1 MPSHVHFALVHKSTS
16 HSRYLEVKIRTN
28 ISITTSKKIALEV
41 KDIKEFIL
49 KSVQVSISKFCS
61 DLT

>member
-1 MPSHVHFALVHKSTS
+1 MPSHVHSALVHKSTS

-28 ISITTSKKIALEV
+28 ISITTSKKIASEV

-49 KSVQVSISKFCS
+49 KSV
-61 DLT
+61 